1 MIKIVTDSTSLITE
15 EQATKY
21 GITVIPLNVLIGD
34 EVYKDGVTITG
45 EELVN
50 YIENNPDKAFPTT
63 SQPAI
68 GDFIQIYEDLTKDGS
83 QVVSI
88 HMTNILS
95 GTVDTAQQ
103 AARMIG
109 EDKVTVINSHTTD
122 QNLGQ
127 EVLAAAKLAQD
138 PATKL
143 QDVVD
148 RVNQIIDHSKLYI
161 AVSTLKNLERGG
173 RISRVKGM
181 ISKLFNLHV
190 VLQLTDE
197 ELGVQAKG
205 RGNKTLKKWVR
216 EYVESI
222 KGQDLQFV
230 GLSYTGSEEFPQFVK
245 EQVQAEF
252 PDVEVRIM
260 YTSAIVSIHAG
271 INACGME
278 FIFKS

>member
-15 EQATKY
+15 AQAKQY

-34 EVYKDGVTITG
+34 EVYKDGVTING
-45 EELVN
+45 QELVD
-50 YIENNPDKAFPTT
+50 YIENNPNKAFPTT

-68 GDFIQIYEDLTKDGS
+68 GDFIQTYEQLTADGS
-83 QVVSI
+83 QVISI
-88 HMTNILS
+88 HMTEILS
-95 GTVDTAQQ
+95 GTVNTAQQ

-109 EDKVTVINSHTTD
+109 DDKVTVINTHTTD
-122 QNLGQ
+122 QILGQ
-127 EVLAAAKLAQD
+127 EVLAAAQLAQAGASRD
-138 PATKL
+138 AIC
-143 QDVVD
+143 D

-173 RISRVKGM
+173 RISRVTGM

-190 VLQLTDE
+190 ILHLTDT
-197 ELGVQAKG
+197 ELGLKAKG

-222 KGQDLQFV
+222 KGRPLKFV
-230 GLSYTGSEEFPQFVK
+230 GLSYTGSEEFAEFVK
-245 EQVQAEF
+245 EQVKAEF
-252 PDVEVRIM
+252 PDAEVKIM

-278 FIFKS
+278 FIFD